1 MSRSEISIS
10 LEDLVVVIVIKVV
23 VVVEL
28 QSRLSGISLSLAQG
42 PVWTYLGLSG
52 TSLSKAQGPICSFL
66 ELVVIGLGIV
76 VELGPP
82 LTPPPSSVSSAS
94 DCCHLAALTQPD
106 DWLIRPLESGELQLP
121 SSHQTAFA
129 K

>member
-66 ELVVIGLGIV
+66 ELVVRRVAAGKFSDSLREV
-76 VELGPP
+76 NSPP
-82 LTPPPSSVSSAS
+82 K
-94 DCCHLAALTQPD
+94 
-106 DWLIRPLESGELQLP
+106 ESGRLIDQFVLFFGDSGISLLLSRP
-121 SSHQTAFA
+121 SLDGARRVRETY
-129 K
+129 